1 MFGDFVIFFFSS
13 RGRHTGCALVTGVQ
27 TCARPILLAA
37 RLLLKEQGV
46 TVEGDVR
53 QALPGPVRLDRGA
66 VQGALPLFTE
76 EPPPA
81 EIENAA
87 PLSAPSSPPA
97 PDAIPPSDVQP
108 AQRTDP
114 FQPPSAGPRPSS
126 KEVEKPF

>member
-1 MFGDFVIFFFSS
+1 MRISDWSS
-13 RGRHTGCALVTGVQ
+13 DVCSSDLR
-27 TCARPILLAA
+27 
-37 RLLLKEQGV
+37 LLKEQGV
-46 TVEGDVR
+46 TVEGDVQ

-87 PLSAPSSPPA
+87 APSAPSSPPA
-97 PDAIPPSDVQP
+97 PEAIPPSDVQP

-114 FQPPSAGPRPSS
+114 PQPDRKSTRLNSS
-126 KEVEKPF
+126 H

>member
-1 MFGDFVIFFFSS
+1 MRISDWSS
-13 RGRHTGCALVTGVQ
+13 DVCSSDLR
-27 TCARPILLAA
+27 
-37 RLLLKEQGV
+37 LLKEQGV

-87 PLSAPSSPPA
+87 PLSAPPSPPA
-97 PDAIPPSDVQP
+97 PEPIPPSDVQP

-114 FQPPSAGPRPSS
+114 FQPPSAGPRTSS
-126 KEVEKPF
+126 RSEERRVGKECVSTCRSRWSPCHLKKK